1 MPASKVKSSAP
12 YPALAAALGNIPGD
26 SGVYLFRDSG
36 GKVLYVGKAVNL
48 RNRLGSYLR
57 APDRHDP
64 KTALMLKKMDRVD
77 YIITAGGRE
86 ALILERNL
94 IKEHHPRYN
103 VMLRDDK
110 NYLCLRLDLK
120 EEFPALRF
128 VRRFSPDGALYF
140 GPYTV
145 AGMARETLKV
155 MKEVFRVRTCKERRL
170 APRSR
175 PCLEF
180 QLQHC
185 LGPCAGMVNSEV
197 YGQAVQE
204 AVLFLKGHS
213 RMLIK
218 KLKGGDGAGRG
229 ALRLRTGRGAAG
241 PHPGHHQHPGTPGH
255 GPAQL

>member
-1 MPASKVKSSAP
+1 MPESKVKNASP
-12 YPALAAALGNIPGD
+12 YPALSAALAQVPKA
-26 SGVYLFRDSG
+26 SGVYLFKDAA

-48 RNRLGSYLR
+48 RNRLGSYLKT
-57 APDRHDP
+57 PDRHDP
-64 KTALMLKKMDRVD
+64 KTALMLKRMARVD
-77 YIITAGGRE
+77 YLITAGGRE

-120 EEFPALRF
+120 EDFPALRF

-145 AGMARETLKV
+145 AGLARDTLKV

-170 APRSR
+170 SPRSR

-180 QLQHC
+180 GALRRDGKRRRLRTGGARGDPVPQ
-185 LGPCAGMVNSEV
+185 
-197 YGQAVQE
+197 GQDPPAPEKAQNR
-204 AVLFLKGHS
+204 H
-213 RMLIK
+213 
-218 KLKGGDGAGRG
+218 GAGRG
-229 ALRLRTGRGAAG
+229 ASRF
-241 PHPGHHQHPGTPGH
+241 
-255 GPAQL
+255 